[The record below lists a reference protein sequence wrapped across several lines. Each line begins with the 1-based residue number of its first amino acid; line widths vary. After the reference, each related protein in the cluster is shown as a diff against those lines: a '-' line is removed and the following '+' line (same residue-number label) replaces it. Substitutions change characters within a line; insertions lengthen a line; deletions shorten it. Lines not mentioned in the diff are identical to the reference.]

1 MRAVRLAGTEQIEV
15 ASTPDPVLQDDRDAI
30 VRVTHTAICGAD
42 LLPYHGYTPGFEI
55 GTTLGH
61 EFVGVL
67 ENAGDRIDGLAPGT
81 ARRQHEHD
89 L

>member
-1 MRAVRLAGTEQIEV
+1 MRAVKLAGTEQIEV
-15 ASTPDPVLQDDRDAI
+15 ASTPDPVLRDDRDAI

-61 EFVGVL
+61 EFVGIL
-67 ENAGDRIDGLAPGT
+67 ENAGDRISGLTLGQRVVNT
-81 ARRQHEHD
+81 KHD